1 MDDANENLKAF
12 LDYVAGRKS
21 DNDFVKKLEGAV
33 KEAKM
38 NREWRHE
45 FMSAPVRLLR
55 YNRWES
61 GMVRFSQP
69 PLSSLGV
76 KVAT

>member
-1 MDDANENLKAF
+1 MM
-12 LDYVAGRKS
+12 
-21 DNDFVKKLEGAV
+21 KLGG
-33 KEAKM
+33 
-38 NREWRHE
+38 HGY
-45 FMSAPVRLLR
+45 MSAPVRLLR